1 VGALVTLGRVRIR
14 SSCVAVLAALL
25 VAAVPAGAANQT
37 VVVSSNLFTPADV
50 TVLQGDSVTWTN
62 SGGPHN
68 VKFDDGSFEMPA
80 APDSSPWSVSRSFD
94 TVGVFRYHCEEHGY
108 PNGVDM
114 SGAVHVQ
121 AAGPAPLPGGAP
133 VSADKTAPALR
144 LSGSRRQR
152 VLRQRAVFVRA
163 VVSEASSVVARA
175 RVHVPR
181 AGKPLRTQGA
191 SLQLASRRVTNFKL
205 ALSNRTLRAFRR
217 ALRKHSR
224 LTARITVTAIDT
236 AGNRA
241 ISKRRVTLR
250 K

>member
-1 VGALVTLGRVRIR
+1 MRIR
-14 SSCVAVLAALL
+14 SPWVALLAALL
-25 VAAVPAGAANQT
+25 VPAVPAGAANQT

-62 SGGPHN
+62 SGGLHN
-68 VKFDDGSFEMPA
+68 VRFDDGSFEMPA

-94 TVGVFRYHCEEHGY
+94 TVGDFRYYCEEHGY

-121 AAGPAPLPGGAP
+121 AAGTTPPPGGEP
-133 VSADKTAPALR
+133 VSADKIAPGLK

-175 RVHVPR
+175 RVYIPR
-181 AGKPLRTQGA
+181 AGKPLRTQGPA
-191 SLQLASRRVTNFKL
+191 RQLAPRKVTNFKL
-205 ALSNRTLRAFRR
+205 ALSKRTLRAFRR
-217 ALRKHSR
+217 ALRKHTR
-224 LTARITVTAIDT
+224 LTARITVIARDP
-236 AGNRA
+236 AGNTTSA
-241 ISKRRVTLR
+241 KRRVKL
-250 K
+250 KP